1 MLFKKIFCFYVYVC
15 MILCMVCVYQLCVR
29 PAKGV
34 KSSGAGRTGV
44 LGTELRSSGK
54 VAKYSSTEPSLQ
66 SLLATF
72 HFYFISRPHFNAH

>member
-1 MLFKKIFCFYVYVC
+1 MYICLSLCTPHVFRCLWKPKDLLKKEWKAVVSF
-15 MILCMVCVYQLCVR
+15 MMW
-29 PAKGV
+29 
-34 KSSGAGRTGV
+34 V